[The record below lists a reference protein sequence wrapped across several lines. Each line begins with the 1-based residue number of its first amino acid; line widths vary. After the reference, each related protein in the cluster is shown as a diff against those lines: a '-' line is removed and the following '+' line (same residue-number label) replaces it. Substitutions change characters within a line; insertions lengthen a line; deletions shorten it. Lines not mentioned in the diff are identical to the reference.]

1 MIFAGGISGQDVSGG
16 LPAFSLGDGRLN
28 LVAEEARHGG
38 PVEDH
43 TERRQHPRSGSQHAQ
58 RLETSQLVRG
68 EREVGG
74 FALTP
79 GGQAVPLGFDSVFEL
94 VDLSAE
100 SGSEVLLGGDV
111 GHVVLLLEVGGMP
124 DASDI

>member
-1 MIFAGGISGQDVSGG
+1 MFSPGCFEGAMIFAGGISGQDVSGG

-58 RLETSQLVRG
+58 RLV
-68 EREVGG
+68 VM
-74 FALTP
+74 
-79 GGQAVPLGFDSVFEL
+79 AVL
-94 VDLSAE
+94 
-100 SGSEVLLGGDV
+100 
-111 GHVVLLLEVGGMP
+111 MP
-124 DASDI
+124 RSKS